1 MKRRPHGRPPL
12 LAARGGVSWVTLLL
26 VACVVLGVYLAWVW
40 GPVYVVHYEV
50 QQVVRDYMNQAV
62 KNQNDAELVEKMC
75 QKIRSLAQ
83 VEQESESGR
92 AERVPAVALYPQDVR
107 WVRDVGPSERT
118 LHVAFDYVRV
128 VEYPYIGRVAEKTFS
143 VEMDNDLAIPDWGP
157 QR

>member
-1 MKRRPHGRPPL
+1 MARRPNRRPPL

-26 VACVVLGVYLAWVW
+26 VASVVLGVYLAWVW

-75 QKIRSLAQ
+75 QKIRSLAK
-83 VEQESESGR
+83 VEQVSDEGR
-92 AERVPAVALYPQDVR
+92 VERVPAVPLYPQDVT
-107 WVRDVGPSERT
+107 WERDVTPSQRN
-118 LHVAFDYVRV
+118 LHVSFEYVRL
-128 VEYPYIGRVAEKTFS
+128 VEYPYLGRVAEKTFA
-143 VEMDNDLAIPDWGP
+143 VELDNDLDIPDWGP